1 MTKGALGAR
10 VQSLLVKP
18 PRFEPSKKYPA
29 LVLIHGGPQS
39 AWDNAWSYRW
49 NAQMF
54 ASHGYVVMMTNF
66 HGSTGYG
73 QRFVEEISRDWGGA
87 PYQDLMLATDYL
99 ESLPYVDRTRIGAA
113 GASFGGYMI
122 DWIAGHSHRFKVLV
136 SHDGVYDNRSMYGE
150 TEELWFPEW
159 ELKGMPW
166 EESSLYEKWSPSAF
180 VQNIQTPML
189 IAEGE
194 LDFRVPQG
202 QAFAI
207 FAALQRRG
215 VPSKLL
221 YFPDEGHWVLKAQNS
236 RLWYKTVLGWLD
248 EYLKP

>member
-1 MTKGALGAR
+1 EIELKPRELVMTKGALGAR
-10 VQSLLVKP
+10 IQSLLVKP
-18 PRFEPSKKYPA
+18 PGFDPSKKYPA

-113 GASFGGYMI
+113 GAGLRDFRRL
-122 DWIAGHSHRFKVLV
+122 AAT
-136 SHDGVYDNRSMYGE
+136 RSAVTTALLPRRRALG
-150 TEELWFPEW
+150 
-159 ELKGMPW
+159 
-166 EESSLYEKWSPSAF
+166 
-180 VQNIQTPML
+180 
-189 IAEGE
+189 AEGAE
-194 LDFRVPQG
+194 QPVMVQDGAGMVG
-202 QAFAI
+202 
-207 FAALQRRG
+207 
-215 VPSKLL
+215 
-221 YFPDEGHWVLKAQNS
+221 
-236 RLWYKTVLGWLD
+236 
-248 EYLKP
+248 

>member
-1 MTKGALGAR
+1 MADTITYLKRSADRPRLMLAGGGPKMLALAAQEADIVTFSWQPKTTEAEAQSIVDRFRTLAGPRLPEIELKPGESVMTKGALGAR
-10 VQSLLVKP
+10 IQSLLVKP
-18 PRFEPSKKYPA
+18 PGFDPSKKYPA

-113 GASFGGYMI
+113 GASGVTPCPPPESRSPYT
-122 DWIAGHSHRFKVLV
+122 HNLV
-136 SHDGVYDNRSMYGE
+136 GNCVFLRA
-150 TEELWFPEW
+150 
-159 ELKGMPW
+159 
-166 EESSLYEKWSPSAF
+166 SLDPPA
-180 VQNIQTPML
+180 QT
-189 IAEGE
+189 
-194 LDFRVPQG
+194 
-202 QAFAI
+202 
-207 FAALQRRG
+207 
-215 VPSKLL
+215 
-221 YFPDEGHWVLKAQNS
+221 
-236 RLWYKTVLGWLD
+236 
-248 EYLKP
+248 